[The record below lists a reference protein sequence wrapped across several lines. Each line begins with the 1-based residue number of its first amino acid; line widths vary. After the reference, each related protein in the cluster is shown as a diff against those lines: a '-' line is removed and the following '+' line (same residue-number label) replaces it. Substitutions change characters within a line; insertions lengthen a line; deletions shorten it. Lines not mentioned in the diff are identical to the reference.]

1 MIIHFP
7 EPVVGNELVSLA
19 INLAAN
25 KRNADM
31 ISEDELQKIIDR
43 AKANNDVLLWKFV
56 KNIAI
61 NGSVKDIQ
69 DCLAVNNF
77 FSFFPHQ
84 KSRFFRFIYLI

>member
-1 MIIHFP
+1 
-7 EPVVGNELVSLA
+7 
-19 INLAAN
+19 
-25 KRNADM
+25 M